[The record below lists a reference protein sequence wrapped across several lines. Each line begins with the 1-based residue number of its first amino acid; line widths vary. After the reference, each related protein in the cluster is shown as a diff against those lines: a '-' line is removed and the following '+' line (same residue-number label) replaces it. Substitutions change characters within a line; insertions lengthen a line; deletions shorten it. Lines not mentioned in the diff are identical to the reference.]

1 MLTVRDLVDFAAQS
15 GAEGRRILEQ
25 LGLERYEQGDSG
37 QRQRPVLI
45 SRRCVGLRSDQDDRV
60 H

>member
-15 GAEGRRILEQ
+15 GAEGRLILEQ
-25 LGLERYEQGDSG
+25 LGLEPFEPTDGG
-37 QRQRPVLI
+37 LRQRPVLI
-45 SRRCVGLRSDQDDRV
+45 SRRRVAPRSDKDDRV